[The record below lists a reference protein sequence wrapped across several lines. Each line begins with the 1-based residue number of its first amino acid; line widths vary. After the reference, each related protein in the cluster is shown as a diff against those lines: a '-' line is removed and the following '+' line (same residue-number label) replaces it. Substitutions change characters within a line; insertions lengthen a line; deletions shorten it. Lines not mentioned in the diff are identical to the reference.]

1 MLDRL
6 KRRAAKAGLLNRID
20 ARIASPDSMGISD
33 LHGSIDFTL
42 AFAVV
47 HEVPDAG
54 RFFAEVSAASKLG
67 ALLLLAEPKGHV
79 KVSEFD
85 SELRAASQVGLNLVD
100 RPSIRHNE
108 AALLKKS
115 DDGPGRI
122 GRPSEGLP
130 IRYGQRRASVACGR
144 RRSLRPNWFTSV
156 MIFAYAR
163 VEAANPGGGTTSA
176 VSLSECQYRFPSI
189 NWRDGASW

>member
-1 MLDRL
+1 MSSRI
-6 KRRAAKAGLLNRID
+6 LL
-20 ARIASPDSMGISD
+20 
-33 LHGSIDFTL
+33 
-42 AFAVV
+42 V
-47 HEVPDAG
+47 
-54 RFFAEVSAASKLG
+54 FFAEVSAASELG
-67 ALLLLAEPKGHV
+67 ALLLLAEPKGHG

-144 RRSLRPNWFTSV
+144 SMTLRTYWITSG
-156 MIFAYAR
+156 MNFSCSR
-163 VEAANPGGGTTSA
+163 
-176 VSLSECQYRFPSI
+176 
-189 NWRDGASW
+189 